1 MFKAQARTTMSGMRP
16 SLLAPALLAI
26 TLGLTACA
34 GTPDTQP
41 VSGQAAV
48 SKALD
53 DAAAGSAR
61 APWQEEADIAASA
74 TMPAAVGQLR
84 QNVALNPTHPDSYTV
99 QRGDTLWGISARFL
113 REPWFWPEIW
123 QVNPQIANPHLIYP
137 GDIISLVYIDGQP
150 RLTLERGSTVRLS
163 PSIREEPIGEAIHTI
178 PFDAIRAFLSRP
190 SVLTREQANELP
202 YVLTFR
208 EGKLMA
214 AAGED
219 VYVRGT
225 NGAAGSY
232 FSVVNIGEALV
243 DPDDGAVVGYQ
254 GTYTG
259 RGRIR
264 RSGDPATLF
273 LTDSQRETLRGDRLV
288 PEELLPNM
296 NFVPRAPRGQVEG
309 SVIAVKDGMSLI
321 GPWMVVVINRG
332 ARDGIEPGHVL
343 QVYQAGG
350 EVIDDIGGVRSGRF
364 GRAAMFAEK
373 VQLPEELAAT
383 IMVFRAFDRISYALV
398 MQSVNEFRALDKVR
412 SPGN

>member
-1 MFKAQARTTMSGMRP
+1 MPGMRP
-16 SLLAPALLAI
+16 SHLAPALLAI
-26 TLGLTACA
+26 ALCLAACA
-34 GTPDTQP
+34 GTPNTGQP
-41 VSGQAAV
+41 VFGQAAV
-48 SKALD
+48 STAVD
-53 DAAAGSAR
+53 GEAAAGNGPVA
-61 APWQEEADIAASA
+61 WQEQADSAATA
-74 TMPAAVGQLR
+74 TLPAAVGQVR

-113 REPWFWPEIW
+113 NEPWFWPEIW

-150 RLTLERGSTVRLS
+150 RLILERGTVVRLS
-163 PSIREEPIGEAIHTI
+163 PGIREERIGDAIQTI

-190 SVLTREQANELP
+190 SVLTLEQANELP

-214 AAGED
+214 AAGDD

-225 NGAAGSY
+225 NSAAGRY

-273 LTDSQRETLRGDRLV
+273 LTDSQRETLRGDRLM
-288 PEELLPNM
+288 PEELLPSLS
-296 NFVPRAPRGQVEG
+296 FAPRAPRGQVEG
-309 SVIAVKDGMSLI
+309 SVIAVKDGMSMI

-332 ARDGIEPGHVL
+332 TRDGIEPGHVL
-343 QVYQAGG
+343 QVYQAGD
-350 EVIDDIGGVRSGRF
+350 EVIDNIGGARSGRF

-383 IMVFRAFDRISYALV
+383 IMVFRTFDRISYALV
-398 MQSVNEFRALDKVR
+398 MQSLNEFRALDKVR